1 MKSKAKGDM
10 AVGRA
15 IAHYI
20 SQQCEVLLPI
30 GDKQK
35 YDLVVDC
42 GQSFQKVQC
51 KFTSHKAK
59 SGAFI
64 APLRVMGGNQS
75 YHTAKH
81 YNKEDF
87 DILFVMTEDGDIFT
101 IPFEDI
107 ETKNSVTL
115 SGKYE
120 QYRVIT

>member
-1 MKSKAKGDM
+1 VKPKEKGDL

-20 SQQCEVLLPI
+20 TNGCEILLPI

-42 GQSFQKVQC
+42 GESFQKVQC
-51 KFTSHKAK
+51 KYTSHKAP

-75 YHTAKH
+75 YHTAKK
-81 YNKEDF
+81 YEKGDF
-87 DILFVMTEDGDIFT
+87 DILFVMTADSGTFA
-101 IPFEDI
+101 IPFDAI
-107 ETKNSVTL
+107 TSKSSITL
-115 SGKYE
+115 SQYE
-120 QYRVIT
+120 EYRVI